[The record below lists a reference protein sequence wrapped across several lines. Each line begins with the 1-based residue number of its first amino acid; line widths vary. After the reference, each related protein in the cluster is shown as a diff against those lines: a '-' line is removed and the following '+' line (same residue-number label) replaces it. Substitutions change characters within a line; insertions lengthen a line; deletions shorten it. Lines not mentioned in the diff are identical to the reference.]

1 MAFFN
6 RHCGRVH
13 TREGTKTRQQRVP
26 PVDDL
31 NATAFGAEYTLKE
44 GLGQTSWQLGSHSR
58 EASWN

>member
-1 MAFFN
+1 M
-6 RHCGRVH
+6 VH

-44 GLGQTSWQLGSHSR
+44 GLGQTSRQLGSHSR